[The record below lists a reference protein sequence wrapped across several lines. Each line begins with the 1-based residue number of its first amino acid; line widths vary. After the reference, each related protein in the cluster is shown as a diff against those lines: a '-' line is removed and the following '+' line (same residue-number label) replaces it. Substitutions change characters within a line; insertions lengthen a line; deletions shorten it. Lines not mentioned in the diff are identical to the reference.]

1 MFDPTVF
8 DNLKTVLE
16 GAVYDLDLAGE
27 IVVTDRRDM
36 VDLARFS
43 RTYTIAFCLSSDKER
58 TISCSIQLAMDLEQI
73 AQELLQR
80 AARPG
85 CELAVMFSLPIRR
98 YATCS
103 LIESELH
110 RIWGEK
116 RIIRQTL
123 RHDFHHEQPAY
134 YTNEIT
140 IEFGRPIYEDNI
152 DDLQAMV
159 PYMLDSLEQ
168 LQRFYQM

>member
-27 IVVTDRRDM
+27 IIVIDRHDM
-36 VDLARFS
+36 VDLAHFS
-43 RTYTIAFCLSSDKER
+43 RAYTITFCLSSDHKQN
-58 TISCSIQLAMDLEQI
+58 ISCTIRLEMDLEQI

-80 AARPG
+80 AVRPG
-85 CELAVMFSLPIRR
+85 CKLMITFSLPIRR
-98 YATCS
+98 YATCP
-103 LIESELH
+103 LIESTLL
-110 RIWGEK
+110 RIWGEN

-123 RHDFHHEQPAY
+123 SHDFRSEESTY
-134 YTNEIT
+134 NNEIT
-140 IEFGRPIYEDNI
+140 IEFGRLIYEDNV
-152 DDLQAMV
+152 DDLQEMI

-168 LQRFYQM
+168 LQPFYKM